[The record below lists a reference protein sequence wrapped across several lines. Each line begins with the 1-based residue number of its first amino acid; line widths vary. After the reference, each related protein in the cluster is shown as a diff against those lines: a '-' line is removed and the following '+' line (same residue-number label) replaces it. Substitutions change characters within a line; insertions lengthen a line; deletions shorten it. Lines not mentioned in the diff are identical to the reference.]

1 MNLNKSSF
9 WSFQLTGWGIFW
21 LANNFFRG
29 MEDSL
34 RIKEVVLTTLFTCT
48 GIFLTVIM
56 RKVFL
61 SRFIQIPE
69 IKYMFLRC
77 LAVSLV
83 ATGLITGASAC
94 YALVYEFVVSG
105 KMVNLN
111 IDFLMMNSY
120 GSIILLFT
128 WSLLYFLLRYIRQY
142 KVSELEL
149 IRLPESLK
157 DAQLN
162 TLKGQINPHFMFN
175 SLNNIRA
182 LMLEDVTAAREG
194 ISNLAEFLRYSL
206 TSDHKD
212 KVSLAEELAVV
223 NEFVALAKIQYEN
236 KLTFKLDIDEM
247 CNPCLIP
254 VMALQ
259 MITENAIKHG
269 IAEQVQ
275 GGILQI
281 SAKVSAEQLVL
292 QVSNPGLL
300 TDAHESY
307 AKKQHSTGLGLS
319 NIKQRLALLYGA
331 RAEFSLQQQNNQVL
345 AKLVLPLEY
354 KC

>member
-9 WSFQLTGWGIFW
+9 WTFQLTGWGIFW
-21 LANNFFRG
+21 LANNVFRG
-29 MEDSL
+29 IEASL
-34 RIKEVVLTTLFTCT
+34 TIKEVVLTTLLTCT
-48 GIFLTVIM
+48 GIFLSGIM

-61 SRFIQIPE
+61 NRFIQAPE
-69 IKYMFLRC
+69 VKYMFLRC
-77 LAVSLV
+77 LAVSSV
-83 ATGLITGASAC
+83 ATGLMTGTSAF
-94 YALVYEFVVSG
+94 YVLVYEFVVNG
-105 KMVNLN
+105 KMANLN
-111 IDFLMMNSY
+111 VDFFMINSY
-120 GSIILLFT
+120 GSLILFFT
-128 WSLLYFLLRYIRQY
+128 WSLLYFLIRYIRQF
-142 KVSELEL
+142 KVSELER
-149 IRLPESLK
+149 IRLSVSLK

-175 SLNNIRA
+175 SLNNLRA

-194 ISNLAEFLRYSL
+194 ISNLAECLRYSL

-212 KVSLAEELAVV
+212 KVSLEEELVVV

-236 KLTFKLDIDEM
+236 KLTFILDIDEI

-259 MITENAIKHG
+259 MMTENAIKHG

-292 QVSNPGLL
+292 QVSNPGIL
-300 TDAHESY
+300 TDDHESY
-307 AKKQHSTGLGLS
+307 AQKQHSTGLGVS
-319 NIKQRLALLYGA
+319 NIRQRLALLYGV
-331 RAEFSLQQQNNQVL
+331 RADFSLQQQKNQVV
-345 AKLVLPLEY
+345 AKLILPLEHT
-354 KC
+354 C